1 LQFTLSGVS
10 KKKTTTTT
18 KTKTIKIQENED
30 APKTVCKKNY
40 EKQFD

>member
-10 KKKTTTTT
+10 KKKTTTT
-18 KTKTIKIQENED
+18 KTKTIKIQENEN

>member
-10 KKKTTTTT
+10 KKKTTTT